1 MSVCFAIVKIEMGV
15 FVWNGGGMG
24 KKRTGCPSTP
34 IHGQP
39 TLHDDCPYIDIMQ
52 NVKNFVQK
60 LNYIHSLLKCSGN
73 SALRG
78 EFIHNN
84 LVIWSKKE
92 KR

>member
-15 FVWNGGGMG
+15 FVWNGVGMG

-60 LNYIHSLLKCSGN
+60 LNYIHSLLKCSG
-73 SALRG
+73 
-78 EFIHNN
+78 
-84 LVIWSKKE
+84 LVRLCRVADDVVDQNKFFK
-92 KR
+92 

>member
-1 MSVCFAIVKIEMGV
+1 
-15 FVWNGGGMG
+15 
-24 KKRTGCPSTP
+24 
-34 IHGQP
+34 
-39 TLHDDCPYIDIMQ
+39 MQ

-60 LNYIHSLLKCSGN
+60 LNYIHSLLKCTGN

-84 LVIWSKKE
+84 LVIWLKKG